1 MWFVVAILFNT
12 YILSNASLIGDTAAT
27 MGSDFSG
34 AVNKLAKHIITLSL
48 FFIGASLTRET
59 LRSVGVRPLVQGVM
73 LWVSISVIS
82 LGYIYWVE

>member
-1 MWFVVAILFNT
+1 
-12 YILSNASLIGDTAAT
+12 

-34 AVNKLAKHIITLSL
+34 AVNKLAKHLITLSL